1 MKPPPSL
8 IPIPT
13 KTLVRAIYWTALAA
27 VVVALTA
34 WWLASHHA
42 KGANHLEAKGR
53 TPVKSSDG
61 QSWHLKVAGDSPSPS
76 QAHTPSDELDD

>member
-8 IPIPT
+8 LPIPT

-42 KGANHLEAKGR
+42 KGCSHREAKGR
-53 TPVKSSDG
+53 APVEPSDG
-61 QSWHLKVAGDSPSPS
+61 QSWHLKVAGDLPATS
-76 QAHTPSDELDD
+76 QAHTPSDEQDD